1 MWGGDLGG
9 EEWNSGIVKWALVL
23 GRLECSVNTTG
34 TVTLGRYLFSECLVT
49 RVAVAQALNALG

>member
-1 MWGGDLGG
+1 MWGGRFGG

-34 TVTLGRYLFSECLVT
+34 TVTLGTVFSECLVT